1 MMWGLGVNHFD
12 PFFLLTAV
20 SLDCKIAN
28 TCGFIS
34 TNFSQL

>member
-28 TCGFIS
+28 IEVAS
-34 TNFSQL
+34 